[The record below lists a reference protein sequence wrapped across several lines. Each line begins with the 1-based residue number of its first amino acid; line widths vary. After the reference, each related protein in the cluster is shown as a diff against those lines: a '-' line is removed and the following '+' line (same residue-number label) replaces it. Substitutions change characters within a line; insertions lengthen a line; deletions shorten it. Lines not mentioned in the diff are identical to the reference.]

1 MKRLFSRALRVSVFF
16 MCAVVCTAVY
26 AESPVVNRGRIDLT
40 KCNFDTVR
48 FVDLKGEW
56 GFFWND
62 FVSNTESPPDF
73 VSVPGLWSA
82 TSVQGK
88 NYSAF
93 GSGTYTLKVSLPS
106 KASDL
111 ALYIDQPLSSVKVFV
126 NNKELGEIGKVG
138 KSKDS
143 YRPAARRVVFPIP
156 DADAELNIVIHSANF
171 DYTRAGLYNAV
182 LLGKRQQLQSYVM
195 RSTVGESLLIGFAIA
210 LGVYHLILF
219 LFHRKEKSLLF
230 FSLFVF
236 LVALRMLSTGT
247 LIGAEILGFS
257 WGLNLR
263 LEYMTFALIVV
274 PVLIYLYLLYKEDVN
289 KIIMTVFIV
298 ESSVYALI
306 TLVTSPIFFSSLL
319 LYHQIFSLLACIY
332 LIVIVIL
339 LVKRKRSG
347 YAFILSGILVLVIS
361 CIWDVLT
368 SILSAAMISVV
379 PFGLTTFLI
388 IQSMA
393 LAWKFNIEKQ
403 KSEKT
408 SLKLEDYSKRLKL
421 LFGEIKNAAD
431 DLTAGDELLTSTM
444 QKAGES
450 FEKISDYVEFVLGEM
465 NQQQSMLGESHT
477 TTGQLNEFLDNLNI
491 QIAEQSEKSKYA
503 VENLSELV
511 QNTRTLTEKF
521 QTIEESFKDISDAS
535 EAGKANLNKMTNII
549 EDITKGSALLLE
561 TNSLIT
567 QIAQQTDLLAMNAAI
582 EAAHAGEAGKG
593 FAVVAEEIR
602 SLAEKSSEEADS
614 TGKIIKQMTEAIGDS
629 SAASEHLAESF
640 ANITDKVSSFK
651 TVLAEISNFIVQ
663 TNTQSS
669 GMEGSLKTVLAQMD
683 KLQNENNMLSETRQK
698 SASSFSQL
706 TSATQKVNKEIDS
719 MINSITELIDVF
731 DQTKKAQKG
740 TRATVLR
747 LTELMS
753 HTEVSNESKPKGR
766 Q

>member
-1 MKRLFSRALRVSVFF
+1 M
-16 MCAVVCTAVY
+16 
-26 AESPVVNRGRIDLT
+26 
-40 KCNFDTVR
+40 
-48 FVDLKGEW
+48 
-56 GFFWND
+56 
-62 FVSNTESPPDF
+62 
-73 VSVPGLWSA
+73 
-82 TSVQGK
+82 
-88 NYSAF
+88 
-93 GSGTYTLKVSLPS
+93 
-106 KASDL
+106 
-111 ALYIDQPLSSVKVFV
+111 
-126 NNKELGEIGKVG
+126 
-138 KSKDS
+138 
-143 YRPAARRVVFPIP
+143 
-156 DADAELNIVIHSANF
+156 
-171 DYTRAGLYNAV
+171 
-182 LLGKRQQLQSYVM
+182 
-195 RSTVGESLLIGFAIA
+195 
-210 LGVYHLILF
+210 
-219 LFHRKEKSLLF
+219 
-230 FSLFVF
+230 
-236 LVALRMLSTGT
+236 
-247 LIGAEILGFS
+247 
-257 WGLNLR
+257 
-263 LEYMTFALIVV
+263 
-274 PVLIYLYLLYKEDVN
+274 
-289 KIIMTVFIV
+289 
-298 ESSVYALI
+298 
-306 TLVTSPIFFSSLL
+306 
-319 LYHQIFSLLACIY
+319 
-332 LIVIVIL
+332 
-339 LVKRKRSG
+339 
-347 YAFILSGILVLVIS
+347 
-361 CIWDVLT
+361 
-368 SILSAAMISVV
+368 
-379 PFGLTTFLI
+379 
-388 IQSMA
+388 
-393 LAWKFNIEKQ
+393 
-403 KSEKT
+403 
-408 SLKLEDYSKRLKL
+408 
-421 LFGEIKNAAD
+421 
-431 DLTAGDELLTSTM
+431 TAGDELLTSTM

-629 SAASEHLAESF
+629 SAASGHLAESF

-753 HTEVSNESKPKGR
+753 HTEVSNEIRPKGR